1 MKKWIVTLD
10 RFEAPA
16 QRSLVFERSLTHFGE
31 NFTAGKSISHSVP
44 DLNSL
49 CWDYWMSSEQEQKA
63 QVSAPRLHQKLWAA
77 PLCLWGR
84 WEAELWQ
91 SGRPSGETSLSEVS
105 QSAHS
110 MPGAHSLWDTIPAL
124 SLQEGE
130 VRKEPWGF
138 HCSCVIPCRFQG
150 HICSTAPL
158 RAVPSS

>member
-1 MKKWIVTLD
+1 
-10 RFEAPA
+10 
-16 QRSLVFERSLTHFGE
+16 
-31 NFTAGKSISHSVP
+31 
-44 DLNSL
+44 
-49 CWDYWMSSEQEQKA
+49 MSSEQEQKA

-91 SGRPSGETSLSEVS
+91 SGRPSGEMSLSEVS
-105 QSAHS
+105 QSAHRI
-110 MPGAHSLWDTIPAL
+110 PGAHSLWDTIPAL

-150 HICSTAPL
+150 HTCSTAPL